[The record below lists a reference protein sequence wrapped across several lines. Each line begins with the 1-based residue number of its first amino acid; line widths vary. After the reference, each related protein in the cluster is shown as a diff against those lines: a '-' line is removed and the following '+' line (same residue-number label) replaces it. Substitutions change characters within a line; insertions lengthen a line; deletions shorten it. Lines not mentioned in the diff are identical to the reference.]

1 MEQKKLI
8 ALFGP
13 SGCGKDTIKKNI
25 LNNNLNWNN
34 IIPCTTRPKRANE
47 KDGINYYFLTNEEFT
62 ASVLNGEMLEAAE
75 FNNWFY
81 GTEEKRIKNNIIN
94 IGIFNIEGLTILLSV
109 PCLKILPVYIHTD
122 DKTRLI
128 RALSREEFPNC
139 TEICRRFLADKKDF
153 YQCDFPEETFVFN
166 NNTDSHK
173 YSNYLGEEI
182 VEYAKIFFDG
192 QK

>member
-47 KDGINYYFLTNEEFT
+47 KDGVNYYFLTNEEFT
-62 ASVLNGEMLEAAE
+62 SSVLNGEMLEAAE
-75 FNNWFY
+75 SNNWFY

-109 PCLKILPVYIHTD
+109 PSLKILPVYIHTD

-128 RALSREEFPNC
+128 RALSREEVPNC

-153 YQCDFPEETFVFN
+153 SQCDFPEETFLFN